1 MEDVTLEVAELK
13 AQVVLIRDLSNRALN
28 NLDTNKA
35 AIERLAIKQTNIEKE
50 LIVIRGSLITK
61 EEFEVILENSFNRRV
76 VSAMY
81 KIVIGGLIAAASVGV
96 TWFMGGF
103 KP

>member
-1 MEDVTLEVAELK
+1 MEDVTLEVADLK
-13 AQVVLIRDLSNRALN
+13 AQVVLIRDLSNRAIN
-28 NLDTNKA
+28 NLNTNKA
-35 AIERLAIKQTNIEKE
+35 TIERLAIKQTNIEKE

-81 KIVIGGLIAAASVGV
+81 KIVIGGLIASASVGL

>member
-61 EEFEVILENSFNRRV
+61 GEFEVILENSFNRRV